1 MELVRYIH
9 LNPLR
14 ARLVNDLK
22 VLDKFR
28 YCGHSVLMGKRKFDW
43 QETKFVLKLFDSK
56 QSAARRRYREYVK
69 KGILDGRRPEL
80 VGGGLLRST
89 GGWAAVKALRLGMER
104 MKGDERILGDGD
116 FVESVLKT
124 AQEKLESTYELK
136 AQGFGFEW
144 LLYRVTQVMELAPRD
159 ILSGGKYPQRVRAR
173 SLLCYWGSRELG
185 MTTIALAKK
194 INLAQPTVSQAV
206 LRGQKIAEEIGLN
219 FRDLLNQ

>member
-1 MELVRYIH
+1 M
-9 LNPLR
+9 
-14 ARLVNDLK
+14 
-22 VLDKFR
+22 
-28 YCGHSVLMGKRKFDW
+28 
-43 QETKFVLKLFDSK
+43 
-56 QSAARRRYREYVK
+56 
-69 KGILDGRRPEL
+69 DGRRPEL
-80 VGGGLLRST
+80 VGGGLLRSA
-89 GGWAAVKALRLGMER
+89 GGWAAVKALRRGMER

-144 LLYRVTQVMELAPRD
+144 LLNRVAQVMELAPRD

-219 FRDLLNQ
+219 FRDLFNQ

>member
-1 MELVRYIH
+1 M
-9 LNPLR
+9 PL
-14 ARLVNDLK
+14 ALIIA
-22 VLDKFR
+22 
-28 YCGHSVLMGKRKFDW
+28 
-43 QETKFVLKLFDSK
+43 T
-56 QSAARRRYREYVK
+56 
-69 KGILDGRRPEL
+69 
-80 VGGGLLRST
+80 
-89 GGWAAVKALRLGMER
+89 AVM
-104 MKGDERILGDGD
+104 
-116 FVESVLKT
+116 SSYSKT
-124 AQEKLESTYELK
+124 ATNRFCTAYHNNGRWELK

-144 LLYRVTQVMELAPRD
+144 LSNRVDQVMELAPRD